1 MERGMKKLFSR
12 IHGKISRL
20 LLHAINTCMDSIICG
35 QSLVEYVP
43 SVYRDDAKGVG
54 MTGSQSTHYLV
65 LNRIFSHVTL
75 SERDSFLDVGCG
87 KGRVL
92 AFLLK
97 KHAPCKLSGIEI
109 NEAVAQVALDWTQKY
124 KQVKVIQGDAFQLDY
139 NAYTVLFMGRPFLP
153 KTFLQFLETLE
164 TNLTHPIRLVYWVD
178 QQSGYL
184 LKDRPGWRRQFRE
197 TLKTVWGLKI
207 SRTPQS
213 YSIWDYDPALKSREE
228 GRCS

>member
-97 KHAPCKLSGIEI
+97 KHAPCTLSGIEI
-109 NEAVAQVALDWTQKY
+109 NEAAAQVALDWTQKY
-124 KQVKVIQGDAFQLDY
+124 KQVKVIQGDAFRLDY

-178 QQSGYL
+178 QQSGYF

-213 YSIWDYDPALKSREE
+213 YSIWDYDPAMRSHEE
-228 GRCS
+228 GPCS

>member
-20 LLHAINTCMDSIICG
+20 LLHAINTCMDFIICG

-109 NEAVAQVALDWTQKY
+109 NEAAAQVALDWTRKY
-124 KQVKVIQGDAFQLDY
+124 KQVKVIQGDAFRLDY

>member
-109 NEAVAQVALDWTQKY
+109 NEAAAQVALDWTQKY
-124 KQVKVIQGDAFQLDY
+124 KQVKVIQGDAFRLDY

-153 KTFLQFLETLE
+153 QTFLQFLETLE

>member
-1 MERGMKKLFSR
+1 MEHGMKKLFSR

-97 KHAPCKLSGIEI
+97 KHAPCTLSGIEI
-109 NEAVAQVALDWTQKY
+109 NEAAAQVALDWTQKY
-124 KQVKVIQGDAFQLDY
+124 KQVKVIQGDAFRLDY

-184 LKDRPGWRRQFRE
+184 LKDRPGWRRQFSE

-213 YSIWDYDPALKSREE
+213 YSIWDYDPAMRSHEE

>member
-43 SVYRDDAKGVG
+43 SVYRDDANGVG

-109 NEAVAQVALDWTQKY
+109 NEAAAQVALDWTRKY
-124 KQVKVIQGDAFQLDY
+124 KQVKVIQGDAFRLDY

>member
-109 NEAVAQVALDWTQKY
+109 NEAAAQVALDWTRKY
-124 KQVKVIQGDAFQLDY
+124 KQVKVKQGDAFRLDY

>member
-20 LLHAINTCMDSIICG
+20 LLHAINTCMDSITCG

-109 NEAVAQVALDWTQKY
+109 NEAAAQVALDWTRKY
-124 KQVKVIQGDAFQLDY
+124 KQVKVIQGDAFRLDY